1 MKIKNA
7 RTPLFAL
14 ALSVGLVFTSVA
26 SAEAID
32 QKQLFARTRKELQTK
47 VSEDTLNQLQ
57 ALVQAEP
64 TNSEAHLELG
74 LVLDNLGLNEL
85 AAEQF
90 ELSVKYGLDN
100 ADALVRLVKQEISA
114 KRVPAAIGILNEGLK
129 KFPNNA
135 EILLMVGDFLY
146 EQRNFD
152 DGRAMFEKA
161 YAINPNL
168 YGLPTALGQSIM
180 DNNPRRAIGLAS
192 HDLKSQ
198 PSNLRSRYVR
208 GMSYKALGRYRE
220 AAEDLEYVFGRQP
233 MLPPASEALSQ
244 CYYWLGDYKK
254 ALKPAMYLSAAM
266 VAKDADHLGNLGNL
280 MRILIKIPRNQ
291 VVDEVA
297 KVDVELALK
306 QYIRPEFCYF
316 MGKAFD
322 GLDMPAAA
330 IQQYERSIAMEPN
343 NAKAYYRLALDQELY
358 LRDYESALKN
368 YQTAYNQRPWES
380 EFTVAYMRIQDRLHN
395 RNEDIAWRFKDWLN
409 KTFNIN

>member
-14 ALSVGLVFTSVA
+14 ALSTGLCISIV
-26 SAEAID
+26 SAAQAID
-32 QKQLFARTRKELQTK
+32 QKQLFAQTRKELETK
-47 VSEDTLNQLQ
+47 VSESTLNQLQ

-64 TNSEAHLELG
+64 KNSEAHLTLG

-90 ELSVKYGLDN
+90 ELSVKNGADN
-100 ADALVRLVKQEISA
+100 ADAFVKLVKQEIKA
-114 KRVPAAIGILNEGLK
+114 KRVAAAIGILNEGLK

-135 EILLMVGDFLY
+135 EILLMVGDYLY
-146 EQRNFD
+146 DQRNFD
-152 DGRAMFEKA
+152 AGHEMFEKA
-161 YAINPNL
+161 YLINPHL
-168 YGLPTALGQSIM
+168 FGLPTALAQSVM
-180 DNNPRRAIGLAS
+180 DNNPRRAILLAS
-192 HDLKSQ
+192 NDLKVQ
-198 PSNLRSRYVR
+198 PNYFRARFVR
-208 GMSYKALGRYRE
+208 GMSYKALGQYKE
-220 AAEDLEYVFGRQP
+220 AVGDLEFVFNHQP
-233 MLPPASEALSQ
+233 NFPMGSEALSQ
-244 CYYWLGDYKK
+244 CYYWLGDYDK
-254 ALKPAMYLSAAM
+254 ALRPAMFLSACM

-291 VVDEVA
+291 VIDKVG
-297 KVDVELALK
+297 KVDIELALR

-322 GLDMPAAA
+322 GLDMPNAAM
-330 IQQYERSIAMEPN
+330 QQYERSIAMEPEN
-343 NAKAYYRLALDQELY
+343 PRAYYRLALDQEIY
-358 LRDYESALKN
+358 LRDYEAALRN

-380 EFTVAYMRIQDRLHN
+380 EYTVAYMRIQDRLHN